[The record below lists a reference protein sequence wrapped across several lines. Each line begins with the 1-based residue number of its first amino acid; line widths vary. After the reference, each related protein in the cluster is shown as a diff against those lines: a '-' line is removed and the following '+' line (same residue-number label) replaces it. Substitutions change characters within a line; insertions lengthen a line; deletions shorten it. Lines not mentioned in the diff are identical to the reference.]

1 MARSQPIA
9 IIERVLDD
17 DYFHEQVAAAGA
29 GLRDTYRRAR
39 RLPPA
44 VAVQDKTVYDHVR
57 TAAAGITA
65 AARRAAGKPPPEPPR
80 RRRGPLLLVL
90 AAAGAVV
97 AYAAKRER
105 EASRAATIP
114 RTGSTPM
121 AAPAAVHMEHTS
133 AGERTEL

>member
-17 DYFHEQVAAAGA
+17 EYVHEQVAAAGA

-44 VAVQDKTVYDHVR
+44 VAVQDKTLYRQVR
-57 TAAAGITA
+57 AAAAALTAAG
-65 AARRAAGKPPPEPPR
+65 RRAAGKPPPEPPR
-80 RRRGPLLLVL
+80 RHRRPLLLVI

-97 AYAAKRER
+97 VLAAKREQQ
-105 EASRAATIP
+105 ASRAA
-114 RTGSTPM
+114 
-121 AAPAAVHMEHTS
+121 AVHPGG
-133 AGERTEL
+133 A